1 MKRALDVTLVII
13 FVLFIALAVF
23 MYCGDD
29 VTAQVSHVTTP
40 RPEYTITKIDVE
52 GCSYNLIN
60 TETNSHLI
68 HSKNCICIK
77 EKQKRLVEFV
87 KKNYVKEQKMMV
99 K

>member
-1 MKRALDVTLVII
+1 MKKFIDIVFASI
-13 FVLFIALAVF
+13 FVTCITVLIFI
-23 MYCGDD
+23 YSG
-29 VTAQVSHVTTP
+29 SNTP
-40 RPEYTITKIDVE
+40 KKDSIKKNPYTITKIDVE

-68 HSKNCICIK
+68 HSKNCTCIK

-87 KKNYVKEQKMMV
+87 KKNYVKKQRMMD